1 MEVKQPTREHRA
13 YLRVTAPARVAIDG
27 CNYTV
32 NNWSIGG
39 LCISDFSQ
47 TTLVGDCLPIQ
58 FSLSFKGG
66 INIST
71 NTLIEVVWISS
82 DTKKLGVRFLNLT
95 KIETELLQQA
105 IDSLQTGEII
115 PLETIEDISNRDET
129 SNSSQLESTKPALS
143 RNNHKLVLYSVGYI
157 FAGGAIVFYTLLSLQ
172 KSFTQMEIKSAT
184 LTQPIEP
191 VISTNS
197 GTLSQLYVREG
208 MKVQA
213 GQPLLRINDEEI
225 ARSNIDNE
233 INNVNAIARNKI
245 DNIDALN
252 QKIELSR
259 LELAEAETALQ
270 KVAVLRQREIEKL
283 QLAKP
288 VNQNKLNAARAK
300 FDSLTIQYKAAKNSL
315 SRLTTLLQA
324 GAVSNEMVETA
335 NAKLAEIEG
344 NLKIAKAELEIAQIA
359 ASSLNNGDYYNGSAF
374 VGELSRLIVDVKDAE
389 RKVKIAASRSIA
401 LSQER
406 EQYKKE
412 VQNLERQKEI
422 LRQPGRTLGNLKEKN
437 PFYSIYTSPTSG
449 TIVKIAKSPGN
460 KVTRNEPLILLQP
473 EIAQPIIEAYLTQDQ
488 VTQVSIGNKVIV
500 VIPELGRSYQAQI
513 VNIDR
518 TGGLLDEVRG
528 QYQFQGSEDQSAYVK
543 LLITD
548 MNRDEKSKLTAGMP
562 VKLEIAK
569 RLNIFERLGFFN
581 RNVK

>member
-13 YLRVTAPARVAIDG
+13 YLRVTAPARVVIDG

-39 LCISDFSQ
+39 ICIGDFSQ

-58 FSLSFKGG
+58 LSLSFKGG

-82 DTKKLGVRFLNLT
+82 NQKKIGVRFLNLT
-95 KIETELLQQA
+95 RIETELLQQA

-115 PLETIEDISNRDET
+115 PLETIEGINNKETNSNNAR
-129 SNSSQLESTKPALS
+129 LEDTKPAFNRNTYKFALS
-143 RNNHKLVLYSVGYI
+143 SLGYI
-157 FAGGAIVFYTLLSLQ
+157 FAGIGIIFYTLLSLQ

-225 ARSNIDNE
+225 ARTNIENE
-233 INNVNAIARNKI
+233 INNINAIARNKI

-252 QKIELSR
+252 QKVELSR
-259 LELAEAETALQ
+259 LELVEAEAALQ
-270 KVAVLRQREIEKL
+270 KVAALKQQEIEKL

-300 FDSLTIQYKAAKNSL
+300 FDSLTVQSKAAKNSL
-315 SRLTTLLQA
+315 DRLTALLQA
-324 GAVSNEMVETA
+324 GAVSNQMVETA
-335 NAKLAEIEG
+335 NANLAEIDG
-344 NLKIAKAELEIAQIA
+344 NLKVAKAELEIARTA
-359 ASSLNNGDYYNGSAF
+359 ASSLKNGDYYNGSTF
-374 VGELSRLIVDVKDAE
+374 VGELSRLTVDIEDAE
-389 RKVKIAASRSIA
+389 RKVKIAASKAIA
-401 LSQER
+401 LDRER

-412 VQNLERQKEI
+412 LQSLERQKQI
-422 LRQPGRTLGNLKEKN
+422 LRQPDRILGNQKEKN
-437 PFYSIYTSPTSG
+437 SFYSIYTSPTSG
-449 TIVKIAKSPGN
+449 TVVKITKSPGN
-460 KVTRNEPLILLQP
+460 KVIRNQPLILLQP
-473 EIAQPIIEAYLTQDQ
+473 EIAQPIVEAYLTQDQ
-488 VTQVSIGNKVIV
+488 VTQVSIGNKVIA
-500 VIPELGRSYQAQI
+500 VIPELGKSYQAQI

-518 TGGLLDEVRG
+518 TGGLVDEVRG
-528 QYQFQGSEDQSAYVK
+528 QHQFQGSEDQSAYVK
-543 LLITD
+543 LVITD
-548 MNRDEKSKLTAGMP
+548 MNRDERNKLTAGMP
-562 VKLEIAK
+562 VKLEIVK
-569 RLNIFERLGFFN
+569 RLNIFKRLGLLN